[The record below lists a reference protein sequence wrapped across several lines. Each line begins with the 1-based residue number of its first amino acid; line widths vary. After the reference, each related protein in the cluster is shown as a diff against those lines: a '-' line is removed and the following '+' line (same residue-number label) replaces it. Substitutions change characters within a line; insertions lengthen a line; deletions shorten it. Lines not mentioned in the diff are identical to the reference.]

1 MKCFR
6 ELLQL
11 GARADAKDVAGYTP
25 LHHCLTKFFNTTTLE
40 MAKTLLK
47 RGVDVNVKNRFGA
60 TALMEATMCGNL
72 EVIQLLVKFGA
83 DPSMA
88 DNDGVT
94 CDSLARLY
102 PKIQALFGKSNK
114 VRAKAMREEAK
125 AEAGGNLRACAKCG
139 EGDDNKV
146 RAY

>member
-47 RGVDVNVKNRFGA
+47 RGVDVNAKNRFGS

-88 DNDGVT
+88 DNDGVA
-94 CDSLARLY
+94 CDSMAVTQLY

-125 AEAGGNLRACAKCG
+125 AAAAGNL
-139 EGDDNKV
+139 
-146 RAY
+146 